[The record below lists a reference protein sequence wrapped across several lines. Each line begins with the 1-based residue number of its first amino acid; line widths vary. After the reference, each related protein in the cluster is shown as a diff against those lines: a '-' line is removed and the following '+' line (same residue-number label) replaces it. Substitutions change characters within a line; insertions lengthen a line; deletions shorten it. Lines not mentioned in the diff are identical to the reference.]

1 MGPHRLHAAAAALL
15 IVVVCALV
23 AASPALDGLRGL
35 SIDALTALRWRVFGN
50 KPAPS
55 AAVVVALDEET
66 FRTPPFEGTPSVTW
80 TREIGRVLTAILDGG
95 AKVVGFDVVFPTS
108 IEQSEVPFGDET
120 LGARLRGF
128 DREYLR
134 ALALG
139 ARAGKVVLGQVQH
152 HDNPVLPSPGQRA
165 GVGFGRNIRALNVYS
180 DPDGVVRRVPLM
192 FMVDGAPIPAMAA
205 ELAARATGASAQV
218 AGAGTVDDT

>member
-23 AASPALDGLRGL
+23 AASPTLDGLRGL

-80 TREIGRVLTAILDGG
+80 TREAAQKDQREDKNWTGNSS
-95 AKVVGFDVVFPTS
+95 AKGHRT
-108 IEQSEVPFGDET
+108 PFKCLQFCT
-120 LGARLRGF
+120 
-128 DREYLR
+128 
-134 ALALG
+134 
-139 ARAGKVVLGQVQH
+139 
-152 HDNPVLPSPGQRA
+152 
-165 GVGFGRNIRALNVYS
+165 
-180 DPDGVVRRVPLM
+180 M
-192 FMVDGAPIPAMAA
+192 
-205 ELAARATGASAQV
+205 
-218 AGAGTVDDT
+218 